1 MKNHFP
7 LYLCLLYVV
16 KEIAIPHFLDLL
28 FIQIWRSLSFKIWF
42 WTIQYYFTS
51 NYELTQKS
59 NCKPLKKASFRGL
72 SPNTYN
78 WKLNNPNLG

>member
-51 NYELTQKS
+51 NYLWTHSKIELQTPQ
-59 NCKPLKKASFRGL
+59 KKASFQDLG
-72 SPNTYN
+72 PNTTES
-78 WKLNNPNLG
+78 WTTQT